1 MQYEFYICGERIV
14 FGTTQ
19 HLSKDKSA
27 HIAHTLYLRRQRT
40 ESERIRIMFD
50 AYVEKEQSKKSLFAD
65 AELFLSKKAF
75 SKFKEL
81 VDLSDKLNRKLS
93 HL

>member
-1 MQYEFYICGERIV
+1 
-14 FGTTQ
+14 
-19 HLSKDKSA
+19 
-27 HIAHTLYLRRQRT
+27 
-40 ESERIRIMFD
+40 MFD
-50 AYVEKEQSKKSLFAD
+50 AYVEKDQSKKSLFAD

>member
-1 MQYEFYICGERIV
+1 MTYEIYVCGEQIV

-19 HLSKDKSA
+19 YLSKDKST

-81 VDLSDKLNRKLS
+81 VELSDKLNRKLS